1 MGLFF
6 QPEYANWHIKHI
18 YFMADDINKNIT
30 ITVSAETDKLEQSI
44 TNLNKIIDNL
54 LTQQKQLVDSGNAT
68 SVAFQNNADKLDI
81 FQKSL
86 QAATTQLNNYVTAV
100 NSSISA
106 VQKDQSLITAL
117 TATRDKYA
125 KSLGDNSK
133 KVTDLNNA
141 LKILTTATQQQNA
154 QAAQSQASLDAQGKS
169 IQSNA
174 QQATGL
180 QGSLGAVSDALKQQ
194 KQDVDDN
201 KKSFDLHGQVMD
213 HLKTSFDEIKGVSG
227 QFGPSLQDAAK
238 GFDMMKSGLSVMK
251 DGLNGIGGALKADGF
266 DFLLEILQQL
276 FDAFVHSSTGT
287 KILQGV
293 ISAIG
298 VVVNKVQTFFNNFK
312 DGIIDA
318 VTHPIDSL
326 KALGNMIEQNI
337 INRFKAFSVILD
349 GIIHLDFK
357 KVADGAIQAVTGVT
371 DATDKLAKAGKAIVG
386 AVKETGKEIV
396 TSYTAGYDQVNT
408 KADESNKKLTKHF
421 KTQSKHLKKLNKDLK
436 DTQNAIKDQ
445 PSSTD
450 KFPAPKQDETDLT
463 LSTEEQANLNVPI
476 ITGAQQTSDAL
487 KKIESQRIHDMMVK
501 GDADRQAKLDK
512 EKKAAQELKDFEI
525 QTAQQVSA
533 AAFGIL
539 QNSIKQQANAK
550 VASLESQKTAELNN
564 TSLTSSQKL
573 AINAKYKKQ
582 EDQVKAKAFKQEQ
595 EASVAQAV
603 INGALAVTKVA
614 SQAGSL
620 SAFLIPGII
629 AETAIQVATIVAQK
643 PPAYATGG
651 LHYTS
656 DGKGGMLPGYSRT
669 DNTNAYLR
677 SGEGIVV
684 SEAMRDP
691 WARNLVSAINVG
703 FGGRDFS
710 TTTTGHGFA
719 VGGIFTDGG
728 DANRY
733 YNAPVN
739 DQKNL
744 ANSIAYQMV
753 NNFPPVYVDVKDIN
767 NQQNILAQTIN
778 RVNF

>member
-1 MGLFF
+1 M
-6 QPEYANWHIKHI
+6 P
-18 YFMADDINKNIT
+18 
-30 ITVSAETDKLEQSI
+30 
-44 TNLNKIIDNL
+44 TNSTFSK
-54 LTQQKQLVDSGNAT
+54 
-68 SVAFQNNADKLDI
+68 
-81 FQKSL
+81 KSL

-133 KVTDLNNA
+133 KVKDLNDA
-141 LKILTTATQQQNA
+141 LKTLTTATQQQNA
-154 QAAQSQASLDAQGKS
+154 QSAQSQASLDAQGKS
-169 IQSNA
+169 IQANA

-180 QGSLGAVSDALKQQ
+180 QSSLGAVSGALKQQ

-227 QFGPSLQDAAK
+227 EFGPSLQDAAK
-238 GFDMMKSGLSVMK
+238 GFDMMKSGLSVVK

-266 DFLLEILQQL
+266 DFLLQILQQL
-276 FDAFVHSSTGT
+276 FDAFVHSSQGT

-312 DGIIDA
+312 NGIIDA
-318 VTHPIDSL
+318 VTHPVDSL

-357 KVADGAIQAVTGVT
+357 KVANGAIQAVTGVT
-371 DATDKLAKAGKAIVG
+371 NATDKLAKAGTAIVS

-396 TSYTAGYDQVNT
+396 TSYEQTYNQVNK
-408 KADESNKKLTKHF
+408 KADESNKKIG
-421 KTQSKHLKKLNKDLK
+421 KHLKSQKKQVDALNK
-436 DTQNAIKDQ
+436 AIDGIQ
-445 PSSTD
+445 TPSTSTE
-450 KFPAPKQDETDLT
+450 KFPIKEDRANPDVATDGDELNKADP
-463 LSTEEQANLNVPI
+463 ANSASSNNAEVKAAK
-476 ITGAQQTSDAL
+476 TTSDAVVKI
-487 KKIESQRIHDMMVK
+487 KKTALQQIEDY
-501 GDADRQAKLDK
+501 AKQNEQKIATEAL
-512 EKKAAQELKDFEI
+512 
-525 QTAQQVSA
+525 TALS
-533 AAFGIL
+533 
-539 QNSIKQQANAK
+539 NSIKQQSAAKIAALETQKNVELAN
-550 VASLESQKTAELNN
+550 SN
-564 TSLTSSQKL
+564 LTSAQKL
-573 AINAKYKKQ
+573 AIQAKFKKQ
-582 EDQVKAKAFKQEQ
+582 EDKIKAKAFKEEQ
-595 EASVAQAV
+595 EISIAQAV
-603 INGALAVTKVA
+603 INGALAITKGT
-614 SQAGSL
+614 SQTGVLAAL
-620 SAFLIPGII
+620 YVPIII
-629 AETAIQVATIVAQK
+629 AETAAEVAKIASQK

-656 DGKGGMLPGYSRT
+656 DGKGGLLPGYSRT
-669 DNTNAYLR
+669 DNTNAFLR
-677 SGEGIVV
+677 SGEGVVV

-710 TTTTGHGFA
+710 TTPTSRGFA

-778 RVNF
+778 RVNL

>member
-1 MGLFF
+1 
-6 QPEYANWHIKHI
+6 
-18 YFMADDINKNIT
+18 MADDLNKNIT

-44 TNLNKIIDNL
+44 TNLNKLIDNL
-54 LTQQKQLVDSGNAT
+54 LAQQKQLVDSGSAT
-68 SVAFQNNADKLDI
+68 SAAFQNNADKLDI
-81 FQKSL
+81 YQKSL
-86 QAATTQLNNYVTAV
+86 LSATTQLNSYITAV
-100 NSSISA
+100 NTSIST
-106 VQKDQSLITAL
+106 VQKDQALITAL

-125 KSLGDNSK
+125 KTLGDNSK

-141 LKILTTATQQQNA
+141 LKTLTTATQQQNA
-154 QAAQSQASLDAQGKS
+154 QSAQSQASLDAQGKS
-169 IQSNA
+169 IQANT
-174 QQATGL
+174 QQAAGL
-180 QGSLGAVSDALKQQ
+180 QISLGDVSGTLQQ
-194 KQDVDDN
+194 QNKDVDDN

-227 QFGPSLQDAAK
+227 EFGPSLQDAAK
-238 GFDMMKSGLSVMK
+238 GFDMMKSGLSVVK
-251 DGLNGIGGALKADGF
+251 EGLNGIGGALKADGF
-266 DFLLEILQQL
+266 DFLLQILQQL
-276 FDAFVHSSTGT
+276 FDAFVHSSEGT

-318 VTHPIDSL
+318 VTHPVDSL
-326 KALGNMIEQNI
+326 KALGNMIEENI

-357 KVADGAIQAVTGVT
+357 KVANGAIQAVTGVT
-371 DATDKLAKAGKAIVG
+371 NATDKLAKAGKAIVG

-408 KADESNKKLTKHF
+408 KADESNKQLTKNF
-421 KTQSKHLKKLNKDLK
+421 KTQKKHLKEIKKGLK
-436 DTQNAIKDQ
+436 DAQDAIKNQ
-445 PSSTD
+445 SSSTD
-450 KFPAPKQDETDLT
+450 KFPAPSQDRPDPDATAALNAEQEKRDETEAQKKIQLGKQTIQQIVDNDAKIKAEAKAK
-463 LSTEEQANLNVPI
+463 EEADRLAFNKKVVDEAKQV
-476 ITGAQQTSDAL
+476 AQQAATDAL
-487 KKIESQRIHDMMVK
+487 N
-501 GDADRQAKLDK
+501 
-512 EKKAAQELKDFEI
+512 
-525 QTAQQVSA
+525 
-533 AAFGIL
+533 IL
-539 QNSIKQQANAK
+539 SNNIKQQADAK
-550 VASLESQKTAELNN
+550 VAALESQKNSELSN
-564 TSLTSSQKL
+564 TSLTNSQKL
-573 AINAKYKKQ
+573 AIEARYKKQ
-582 EDQVKAKAFKQEQ
+582 EGEIKAKAFKKEQ
-595 EASVAQAV
+595 ELSIAKAT
-603 INGALAVTKVA
+603 INGAEAITKV
-614 SQAGSL
+614 
-620 SAFLIPGII
+620 SAQGGILAALEI
-629 AETAIQVATIVAQK
+629 GAVVAETAAQIAQIASQK
-643 PPAYATGG
+643 PPAYAAGG

-656 DGKGGMLPGYSRT
+656 DGKGGLLPGYSRT
-669 DNTNAYLR
+669 DNTNAHLR

-710 TTTTGHGFA
+710 TTTTGRGFA

-778 RVNF
+778 RVNL

>member
-1 MGLFF
+1 
-6 QPEYANWHIKHI
+6 
-18 YFMADDINKNIT
+18 MADDLNKNIT

-44 TNLNKIIDNL
+44 SNLNKIIDNL
-54 LTQQKQLVDSGNAT
+54 LTQQKQLVDSGNAA
-68 SVAFQNNADKLDI
+68 SAVFQNNADKLDI

-86 QAATTQLNNYVTAV
+86 QAATAQLNSYIAAV
-100 NSSISA
+100 NTSIST
-106 VQKDQSLITAL
+106 VQKDQALITAL
-117 TATRDKYA
+117 TVTRDKYA
-125 KSLGDNSK
+125 KALGDNSK

-154 QAAQSQASLDAQGKS
+154 QSAQNQASLDAQGKS
-169 IQSNA
+169 IQA
-174 QQATGL
+174 TTQQATGL
-180 QGSLGAVSDALKQQ
+180 QGSLGAVSGALKQQ

-213 HLKTSFDEIKGVSG
+213 HLKTSFDEIKDVSG
-227 QFGPSLQDAAK
+227 KFGPSLQDAAK
-238 GFDMMKSGLSVMK
+238 GFDMMKSGLSVVK

-266 DFLLEILQQL
+266 DFLLQILQQL
-276 FDAFVHSSTGT
+276 FDAFVHSSEGT

-298 VVVNKVQTFFNNFK
+298 VVVNEVQTFFNNFK

-318 VTHPIDSL
+318 VTHPVDSL
-326 KALGNMIEQNI
+326 KALGNMIEENI

-371 DATDKLAKAGKAIVG
+371 HATDKLAKAGKAIVG

-421 KTQSKHLKKLNKDLK
+421 KTQKKHLKEIKTDLEN
-436 DTQNAIKDQ
+436 TQNAIKSQ
-445 PSSTD
+445 SSSTD
-450 KFPAPKQDETDLT
+450 KFSAPKQDATDQT
-463 LSTEEQANLNVPI
+463 IGTDDQANLNALI
-476 ITGAQQTSDAL
+476 ITDAQKTSDAL
-487 KKIESQRIHDMMVK
+487 KQIESQRIHDLTVQE
-501 GDADRQAKLDK
+501 DAKLKARADK

-525 QTAQQVSA
+525 QTAQQVST

-539 QNSIKQQANAK
+539 QNSIKQEANAK
-550 VASLESQKTAELNN
+550 VASLESQKTAELSN
-564 TSLTSSQKL
+564 TSLTSAQKL
-573 AINAKYKKQ
+573 IINAKYKKQ

-595 EASVAQAV
+595 EASVAQAL

-614 SQAGSL
+614 SQAGTL
-620 SAFLIPGII
+620 SALLIPGMI

-710 TTTTGHGFA
+710 TTSTGKGFA

-778 RVNF
+778 RVNL